1 MWKYI
6 DHLVPIN
13 NVCNQRCNFCSAADR
28 MEWWTPIPLKQIF
41 SQILEKGNYIQI
53 SGGEPLLH
61 PKVFEIVYFVKTRKP
76 WAFLEFQSNGTLLLK
91 NKNLEKLMKLWVN
104 LFNINYPCHIESV
117 NDEIAWVKWTL
128 KPRED
133 AMHAIIDNG
142 GKLRIN
148 IIVNKLNYMHLPAM
162 TDYIHWNFPW
172 LERIQLSFTKAMWAA
187 DKNDDVVPRYEDA
200 SPYFIET
207 LEKARNYHIQVD
219 VDHIPMCFLWD
230 FYEQHVDYHKMKHGE
245 EGVFLNEKHFVEK
258 CNTCDKKKF
267 CSWYRDDYLHVY
279 SL

>member
-1 MWKYI
+1 
-6 DHLVPIN
+6 
-13 NVCNQRCNFCSAADR
+13 
-28 MEWWTPIPLKQIF
+28 MEEWSPIPLKQIF

-91 NKNLEKLMKLWVN
+91 NDNLGKLIKLGVN

-117 NDEIAWVKWTL
+117 NDEIVWMKWTL
-128 KPRED
+128 KTRED
-133 AMHAIIDNG
+133 GMHAIIERWAN
-142 GKLRIN
+142 LRVN
-148 IIVNKLNYMHLPAM
+148 IIVNKLNYI
-162 TDYIHWNFPW
+162 YISDMVDHIYKNFSW

-200 SPYFIET
+200 SPYFIEG
-207 LEKARNYHIQVD
+207 LKKAKEYNIVVD
-219 VDHIPMCFLWD
+219 VDHIPMCFLGE
-230 FYEQHVDYHKMKHGE
+230 FFEQHVDYHKKKIGE
-245 EGVFLNEKHFVEK
+245 EWVFLKEKHFVEK
-258 CNTCDKKKF
+258 CTSCDKRNF
-267 CSWYRDDYLHVY
+267 CSGYRDDYLDVY